1 VSLIYINTYKTQPRV
16 ILQKTR
22 VFAATV
28 TDDII
33 FLWFIQRRLI
43 SFEVYSAGEQRTI
56 YRCNNIIFFIYLT
69 MLPVAHYGA
78 SNM

>member
-1 VSLIYINTYKTQPRV
+1 MHIYKTKPLA
-16 ILQKTR
+16 ILLKPS
-22 VFAATV
+22 VFAVTV

-43 SFEVYSAGEQRTI
+43 SFEVYFVGEQKTI
-56 YRCNNIIFFIYLT
+56 YIYIYMGIIILFLIYLT
-69 MLPVAHYGA
+69 ILPAVHYGA

>member
-1 VSLIYINTYKTQPRV
+1 MFLIYMHIYKTKPLAILLKPSV
-16 ILQKTR
+16 IA
-22 VFAATV
+22 VTV

-43 SFEVYSAGEQRTI
+43 SFEVYFAGEQRTI
-56 YRCNNIIFFIYLT
+56 HVGVIILFLIYLT
-69 MLPVAHYGA
+69 ILPAVHYGA